1 MKYLMLTL
9 ILFLGACST
18 MPEILPDNTSDNV
31 IMMQLKNDIN
41 QGGQLRPSYGWIFW
55 YGPIAVLALMWGFR
69 ELIKKPSFAPTA
81 NFHGCLSSFGLVR
94 KRSSMGIS

>member
-69 ELIKKPSFAPTA
+69 ELIKKPIPKECIEKSGEIVIENESTA
-81 NFHGCLSSFGLVR
+81 QSQI
-94 KRSSMGIS
+94 KE

>member
-69 ELIKKPSFAPTA
+69 ELIKKPIPKECIEKSGEIVIENESTA
-81 NFHGCLSSFGLVR
+81 QPEI
-94 KRSSMGIS
+94 KQ

>member
-69 ELIKKPSFAPTA
+69 ELIKKPIPKECIEKSGEIVIKNESTA
-81 NFHGCLSSFGLVR
+81 QPEI
-94 KRSSMGIS
+94 KQ